1 MKKIDVYAK
10 VGLLL
15 RMQKTLRSL
24 EYVVRES
31 RQKEKLNNIR
41 TMVYYEGYIQFK
53 NTDSTRLMWM

>member
-31 RQKEKLNNIR
+31 RQKEELKNIR
-41 TMVYYEGYIQFK
+41 TKVYYEDYIHFK